1 MNDFSI
7 NDRNNTLLKALIAL
21 RDDPSA
27 RPPSGGICYGVTV
40 LVSRE
45 KHTHDWPKET
55 VGVISQLLSLMMRDW
70 PDRVEGDA
78 YYPINGHCVSFSR
91 EDREGKIWENPLR
104 FQLLDWLIDKL
115 TCNGPVFVWPDRE
128 WTFKSEYSLAEF
140 GHKGDDYWIIEHP
153 VLDDDGELML

>member
-1 MNDFSI
+1 MNDFSV

-45 KHTHDWPKET
+45 NHAHDWPNET
-55 VGVISQLLSLMMRDW
+55 VSVVRQLLSLMMRNW

-115 TCNGPVFVWPDRE
+115 TCNGPVFVWPDLE
-128 WTFKSEYSLAEF
+128 WTFKSAYSAEVF
-140 GHKGDDYWIIEHP
+140 SHKGDDYWVIEHP
-153 VLDDDGELML
+153 AFDDDGELML

>member
-1 MNDFSI
+1 MNDFYI

-40 LVSRE
+40 LASRE
-45 KHTHDWPKET
+45 KHIH
-55 VGVISQLLSLMMRDW
+55 DW

-78 YYPINGHCVSFSR
+78 CYPINGHCVSFSR

-104 FQLLDWLIDKL
+104 FQLLDWLIDQRSS
-115 TCNGPVFVWPDRE
+115 VRV
-128 WTFKSEYSLAEF
+128 A
-140 GHKGDDYWIIEHP
+140 
-153 VLDDDGELML
+153 